1 MNQVRTQY
9 QRLCGLIT
17 TVLVNL
23 LQFRFPITSA
33 AHNMDTEM
41 PTTLAGFGY
50 TFNESK

>member
-33 AHNMDTEM
+33 AHMDTVM